1 MCLPCTRQHES
12 NLREGSQ
19 LKEISTLVR
28 RKYRQ
33 EEKGRKKKN
42 KREKARKGVWSGLIL
57 ERKQGSV
64 YLTTSCFPITL
75 TKERAQEIALILGQL
90 LLPVSRELLP
100 IIPYVRAS
108 AAAVTEKWGGGAVLI
123 NQGCQRQAKRTHR
136 YQICKGLF
144 FKVLTFC
151 LLFLKVSIT
160 RVTHFC

>member
-12 NLREGSQ
+12 NLREGFQ

-33 EEKGRKKKN
+33 EEKGKKKN
-42 KREKARKGVWSGLIL
+42 KREKARKGVWGGLIL

-64 YLTTSCFPITL
+64 YLTTSCFPINL

-100 IIPYVRAS
+100 IIPICVRAS
-108 AAAVTEKWGGGAVLI
+108 AAAVTKEWGGGAMLI
-123 NQGCQRQAKRTHR
+123 NQGCQRQAKGTHR
-136 YQICKGLF
+136 YQIHKSLF

-160 RVTHFC
+160 RATHFC